1 MASSDFEHV
10 PGWTFAKDSP
20 SVSVAGGEPIP
31 TDPNESSFRRRR
43 WSTSLGSVPGS
54 FGTEEE
60 ESAFPASPSEPKED
74 PAPDAPK
81 QQERERH
88 YKPRTCRICLETVL
102 PTFHPL
108 SEHLPGIFQSA
119 APKVTYE
126 SEEGRLISPCKC
138 KGSSR
143 YVHDGCLQGWRHA
156 DPSYGTRNYWQCPTC
171 GFKYRLERM
180 TWGAYLSSSAAQV
193 ILTLAIFL
201 VAIFLLGFIADPIIN
216 LYENPYAT
224 IFFGTDYDS
233 YSTASEDFPVE
244 DFIEGW
250 PLHFIK
256 GFMSLGL
263 LSFLKFLLT
272 NPLRLFQPRI
282 VVHSGRNIRT
292 GNTGRD
298 RLANI
303 SWLAVAIGIV
313 TFLYGLWKAV
323 RVVARRT
330 LEKASDRVMDIG
342 GDDDDDDEDSA
353 STAADD
359 EGQ

>member
-1 MASSDFEHV
+1 MASNECEDV
-10 PGWTFAKDSP
+10 PGWTHSQDTAYSTAGDESSPFADK
-20 SVSVAGGEPIP
+20 G
-31 TDPNESSFRRRR
+31 SFRRRR
-43 WSTSLGSVPGS
+43 RSTSPGNVPGS
-54 FGTEEE
+54 YETEEE
-60 ESAFPASPSEPKED
+60 DSFPNPPSTEKEQDAAQEP
-74 PAPDAPK
+74 PK
-81 QQERERH
+81 QQQRKRH

-102 PTFHPL
+102 PTFHPIA
-108 SEHLPGIFQSA
+108 ENLPGLFQSA

-138 KGSSR
+138 RGSSR

-156 DPSYGTRNYWQCPTC
+156 DPSYGRRNYWQCPTC

-180 TWGAYLSSSAAQV
+180 TWGAYLSSSAAQIV
-193 ILTLAIFL
+193 LTLFVFL

-216 LYENPYAT
+216 LYQSPVTT
-224 IFFGTDYDS
+224 IFFGTDYDT
-233 YSTASEDFPVE
+233 YPVPSEEFPVE

-256 GFMSLGL
+256 GFTSLGL
-263 LSFLKFLLT
+263 LSFIKYLLT

-282 VVHSGRNIRT
+282 VVHSGRTVRT

-298 RLANI
+298 RLANV
-303 SWLAVAIGIV
+303 SWLAVAIGIA

-342 GDDDDDDEDSA
+342 GDDEDDEDDPP
-353 STAADD
+353 STATAD
-359 EGQ
+359 EG

>member
-1 MASSDFEHV
+1 MSTDKFENV
-10 PGWTFAKDSP
+10 PGWAYSNDKPYSTAGEESPPFA
-20 SVSVAGGEPIP
+20 E
-31 TDPNESSFRRRR
+31 TSFRRRR
-43 WSTSLGSVPGS
+43 WSTSS
-54 FGTEEE
+54 EE
-60 ESAFPASPSEPKED
+60 ESSPNPTSTDTHREAAQE
-74 PAPDAPK
+74 APH
-81 QQERERH
+81 QQQRKRH

-102 PTFHPL
+102 PTFHPIAE
-108 SEHLPGIFQSA
+108 SLPGLFQSA

-126 SEEGRLISPCKC
+126 SEEGRLISPCEC

-143 YVHDGCLQGWRHA
+143 YVHDGCLQNWRHA
-156 DPSYGTRNYWQCPTC
+156 DPSYGRRNYWQCPTC

-180 TWGAYLSSSAAQV
+180 KWGAYLNSSAAQV
-193 ILTLAIFL
+193 VLTLSVFL
-201 VAIFLLGFIADPIIN
+201 VAVFLLGFIADPIIN
-216 LYENPYAT
+216 LYQNPITT
-224 IFFGTDYDS
+224 IFFGTDYDT
-233 YSTASEDFPVE
+233 YPVPSEEFPVE

-263 LSFLKFLLT
+263 LSFLKFLFT

-282 VVHSGRNIRT
+282 VVNSGRTVRT

-313 TFLYGLWKAV
+313 TFLYGLWKGV

-342 GDDDDDDEDSA
+342 GDDEDEEEPASA
-353 STAADD
+353 ATD
-359 EGQ
+359 EG